1 MEAYTFQRTDLASRP
16 LAAKEREAICA
27 LLSGNEKVVIDLAN
41 VESIS
46 ESFADELFG
55 VLVLECGFDYVI
67 QKIKLVNAADDV
79 IRSIAIAMKRRA
91 HPNAA

>member
-16 LAAKEREAICA
+16 LAAIERASISE
-27 LLSGNEKVVIDLAN
+27 LLSHEENVVIDLEN

-55 VLVLECGFDYVI
+55 VLVLERGLSYVL
-67 QKIKLVNAADDV
+67 QHIKLVNAAEDV
-79 IRSIAIAMKRRA
+79 LRSIAIAMKRRSLA
-91 HPNAA
+91 VA